1 MPPGTPCHARDLQQD
16 SVHPNQASI
25 TIPDQPGAA
34 AAFSADAVRPRSP
47 HDPLARCSR
56 RSNDQA
62 RATHRVNVMTAAR
75 RRAAHWRARRS
86 SPVPSSTRQRIHL
99 RSQDHWY
106 AGIPLSRKTL
116 VVPSGKAREPRTL
129 RRTTFF
135 CISRPDR
142 RIDGRTP
149 ATHRLFR
156 PACQRGSVGGRLHG
170 NGRISC

>member
-62 RATHRVNVMTAAR
+62 HATHRVNVMTAAPMSCR
-75 RRAAHWRARRS
+75 GPPDSA
-86 SPVPSSTRQRIHL
+86 ST
-99 RSQDHWY
+99 S
-106 AGIPLSRKTL
+106 APGTTGTPAPLSRKTL

-170 NGRISC
+170 NGRISCYA